1 MKRENYSG
9 IMWPKPYKKPWYE
22 KLPKVVR
29 DILAFLIL
37 APLGFAYCWLDNKTL
52 NHLPSWPFIA
62 IWIACPIIATIIF
75 IKKKDVDESIFPSIF
90 LGGISGFFIGFVL
103 NIAILFAI
111 NGINYLFA
119 KDIHVVVTGEL
130 SGREIVGHG
139 KFSRHAS
146 QVYLPELG
154 YPTRVFNDDLY
165 RSPIGTKVELTYKI
179 GYFNFPILEEINY
192 PDKTSPPQDENCK
205 NM

>member
-9 IMWPKPYKKPWYE
+9 IMWPKPDKKPWYE

-29 DILAFLIL
+29 NILAFLIL
-37 APLGFAYCWLDNKTL
+37 APLGFAYGWLDDKTL

-75 IKKKDVDESIFPSIF
+75 IKKKDVDESIFPSII

-130 SGREIVGHG
+130 SGRETVGRG

-146 QVYLPELG
+146 QVYLPEFG

-192 PDKTSPPQDENCK
+192 PDKTSSPQGLNIY
-205 NM
+205 

>member
-1 MKRENYSG
+1 
-9 IMWPKPYKKPWYE
+9 MWPKPYKKPWYE

-29 DILAFLIL
+29 NILAFLIL
-37 APLGFAYCWLDNKTL
+37 APLVFAYCWLDDRTV
-52 NHLPSWPFIA
+52 NHLPSWPFMA
-62 IWIACPIIATIIF
+62 IWIACPIIVIIIF
-75 IKKKDVDESIFPSIF
+75 IKKKDVDESIFPSIIF
-90 LGGISGFFIGFVL
+90 GGIFGYFIGFVL
-103 NIAILFAI
+103 NIAILFTI

-119 KDIHVVVTGEL
+119 KDIHVVVTGEVA
-130 SGREIVGHG
+130 GREKVGHG

-146 QVYLPELG
+146 QVYLPEFG

-192 PDKTSPPQDENCK
+192 PDKTSPLHIK
-205 NM
+205 IY